1 MSVAFQPLVAGHH
14 GGLEPRVM
22 WDDPVTHRFAVPAPS
37 GGWREVPTGVAATAQ
52 LEGSIGGGTPI
63 ALRSTS
69 VSLYRQC
76 HALRLPG
83 NVTDTYSASGRV
95 KFTRLRVQYRRPATD
110 TLEAYLVATDVSNG
124 QATAVDSWTD
134 TAGDFTTSA
143 GSFTASAF
151 TVNHTLDPVNY
162 AYTLM
167 LLLGT
172 ASVGAGSVAVGMVQ
186 YDLQTAGLL
195 GS

>member
-1 MSVAFQPLVAGHH
+1 MSVGFPPLVAGHH
-14 GGLEPRVM
+14 GGAEPRVM
-22 WDDPVTHRFAVPAPS
+22 WDDPVTHRFAMPASS
-37 GGWREVPTGVAATAQ
+37 GGWREIPTGSAATVQ
-52 LEGSIGGGTPI
+52 LEGSIGGGAPV

-69 VSLYRQC
+69 LSLYRQC

-95 KFTRLRVQYRRPATD
+95 KFTRLRVQYRRPAGD
-110 TLEAYLVATDVSNG
+110 ALQVYLVATDVSNG
-124 QATAVDSWTD
+124 HATAVDSWTD
-134 TAGDFTTSA
+134 TASDFTTSV

-167 LLLGT
+167 LLMGT
-172 ASVGAGSVAVGMVQ
+172 ASIGAGSVAVGMVQ